1 MSVEANDCM
10 RGVILDS
17 DSFDRGD
24 LDTAALD
31 NALDHWTHHRST
43 MPDEVPKRLE
53 GYEVVVTNKLVINT
67 THAIHFTYKYPQW
80 ERPDFIIRLLRSN
93 TKCFQ

>member
-31 NALDHWTHHRST
+31 NALDHWTRHR
-43 MPDEVPKRLE
+43 
-53 GYEVVVTNKLVINT
+53 
-67 THAIHFTYKYPQW
+67 
-80 ERPDFIIRLLRSN
+80 
-93 TKCFQ
+93 